1 MSDEINLEATWT
13 PVIRLREFL
22 GSCAENSCVERA
34 QYGAAMYVSA
44 PPRYMTEAMLEN
56 RVVLK
61 KMFWCSK
68 HKPPRGDGDDPSVDS
83 LGELGLVPE

>member
-22 GSCAENSCVERA
+22 GSCAANSCVDRA
-34 QYGAAMYVSA
+34 QYGAALYISGPM
-44 PPRYMTEAMLEN
+44 RYMTEAMLED

-61 KMFWCSK
+61 KMFWCAV
-68 HKPPRGDGDDPSVDS
+68 HKPARGVGDDPSVGS
-83 LGELGLVPE
+83 LGELGLVPG